1 MPFELLVQALAKK
14 GEMNMSPVKKRSVLV
29 PMGLGA
35 AIVLLSAAT
44 GTVWFF
50 VRHWD
55 TERASPSTA
64 QVEFDQLR
72 ARFGGEQPLLDMRF
86 RKPLTDVNASHVPA
100 PLHSFH
106 TVIFDTRGAQRLV
119 HVTVPYWFGRHYA
132 RHSGKFAWLGELTF
146 FDDTE
151 FDPEKIQLSLD
162 EVERH
167 GPGLLV
173 DYRHPTGG
181 QFIAW
186 VE

>member
-1 MPFELLVQALAKK
+1 
-14 GEMNMSPVKKRSVLV
+14 MNMSPIKKRSVLLSV
-29 PMGLGA
+29 GLCA
-35 AIVLLSAAT
+35 AIAILSAFT
-44 GTVWFF
+44 GTVWFCL
-50 VRHWD
+50 RHWH
-55 TERASPSTA
+55 TEPASASTA
-64 QVEFDQLR
+64 KVEFDQLR
-72 ARFGGEQPLLDMRF
+72 ARFAGEQPLLDMRF
-86 RKPLTDVNASHVPA
+86 RKPSTDLNAPRVRA

-119 HVTVPYWFGRHYA
+119 RITVPYWFGRHYA
-132 RHSGKFAWLGELTF
+132 RHSGRFVWLGELTF

-162 EVERH
+162 EIERH

>member
-1 MPFELLVQALAKK
+1 
-14 GEMNMSPVKKRSVLV
+14 MSPTKKRSVLLS
-29 PMGLGA
+29 MGLCA
-35 AIVLLSAAT
+35 AIVTLSAVT

-50 VRHWD
+50 VRHWE
-55 TERASPSTA
+55 TESASVSTA
-64 QVEFDQLR
+64 KLEFDQLR
-72 ARFGGEQPLLDMRF
+72 ARFAGEQPLMNMRF
-86 RKPLTDVNASHVPA
+86 RKRSTDLNASGVPA

-119 HVTVPYWFGRHYA
+119 RITVPYWFGRHYA
-132 RHSGKFAWLGELTF
+132 RHNGRFVWLGELTF

-151 FDPEKIQLSLD
+151 FDPEKIQLSID

>member
-1 MPFELLVQALAKK
+1 
-14 GEMNMSPVKKRSVLV
+14 MNMGPVKKRLALLSI
-29 PMGLGA
+29 GLCA
-35 AIVLLSAAT
+35 AIIVLSAVT
-44 GTVWFF
+44 ETVWFF
-50 VRHWD
+50 TRHWD
-55 TERASPSTA
+55 TEPASVSTA
-64 QVEFDQLR
+64 KVEFDQLR
-72 ARFGGEQPLLDMRF
+72 ARFAGEQPLLDMRF
-86 RKPLTDVNASHVPA
+86 RKPSTNLNASRVPA

-119 HVTVPYWFGRHYA
+119 RITVPYWFGKHYA
-132 RHSGKFAWLGELTF
+132 HHSGGFVWLGELTF